1 MGKPTVFMFVI
12 TLGFGITVDAA
23 GAEQTVRLST
33 INWEPYSGESLTNH
47 GFFSEIVTEAFLRV
61 GYKVEFQYR
70 SWARALE
77 EAKTGNVHGV
87 MDAYWK
93 TERLEYLNYPDVVCQ
108 VKEHFIALQDHP
120 VSYSGTLADLK
131 NHTIGVL
138 NASAQAD
145 ELNAAGVRTEAIGH
159 QIQNIKKLVTGRID
173 AMLIPP
179 IIFFYHAERLD
190 ARFKV
195 PKVKVLTPPF
205 KIYDMYVAFS
215 KQNPDYRQLTAD
227 FNRGL
232 QLIKADGAYVRIL
245 NKHQIQFDEFPIAAV
260 NSRQST
266 TEPLKIKPAPFR
278 SND

>member
-1 MGKPTVFMFVI
+1 MGKPTVFMLVI
-12 TLGFGITVDAA
+12 ILGLGIAVDAA
-23 GAEQTVRLST
+23 HAEQTVLLST
-33 INWEPYSGESLTNH
+33 INWETYSGETLPNH
-47 GFFSEIVTEAFLRV
+47 GFFSEIVTEAFSRV

-77 EAKTGNVHGV
+77 EAKTGDVHGV

-93 TERLEYLNYPDVVCQ
+93 AERLKYLSYPDVVCR

-120 VSYSGTLADLK
+120 ISYSGSLADLK
-131 NHTIGVL
+131 NYTVGVL

-145 ELNAAGVRTEAIGH
+145 ELSAAGVRTEAIDH

-179 IIFFYHAERLD
+179 IIFFYYAERLD
-190 ARFKV
+190 AQFRV

-205 KIYDMYVAFS
+205 KTYDMYVAFS
-215 KQNPDYRQLTAD
+215 KQNPDYRQFTAD

-232 QLIKADGAYVRIL
+232 QLIKADGTYAKIR
-245 NKHQIQFDEFPIAAV
+245 NKHEIQETIGSD
-260 NSRQST
+260 
-266 TEPLKIKPAPFR
+266 
-278 SND
+278 SNGTDLREKFLLPTGRRPG